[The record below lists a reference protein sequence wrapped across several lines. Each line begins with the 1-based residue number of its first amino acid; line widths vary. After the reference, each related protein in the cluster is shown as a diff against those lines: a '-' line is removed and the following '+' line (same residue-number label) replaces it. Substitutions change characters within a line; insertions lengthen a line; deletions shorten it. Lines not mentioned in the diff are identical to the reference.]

1 MPYSAE
7 DFAFSPLASPYEVV
21 CTGSVI
27 ALAPSS
33 NGVHCSC
40 VCDDCDVCD
49 VCGKENLGDASLGD
63 ASLGET
69 AEGDTAEGDTAEGDT
84 AEGDKAEGETTSS
97 APQTGSGD
105 EAGTTS
111 PVSSEGKGDL
121 KMSRFMER
129 RSRYCTEERID
140 CVSSAELR
148 RIT

>member
-21 CTGSVI
+21 RTGSVI

-40 VCDDCDVCD
+40 VCDDCDVC
-49 VCGKENLGDASLGD
+49 GKENLGD

-69 AEGDTAEGDTAEGDT
+69 AEGDTAEGDT
-84 AEGDKAEGETTSS
+84 AEGETTSS

-129 RSRYCTEERID
+129 RSRY
-140 CVSSAELR
+140 
-148 RIT
+148 

>member
-1 MPYSAE
+1 MR
-7 DFAFSPLASPYEVV
+7 
-21 CTGSVI
+21 TGSVI

-40 VCDDCDVCD
+40 VCDDCDVC
-49 VCGKENLGDASLGD
+49 GKENLGDPSLGD

-69 AEGDTAEGDTAEGDT
+69 AEGDMAEGDT
-84 AEGDKAEGETTSS
+84 AEGETTSS

-111 PVSSEGKGDL
+111 PVSSDGKGDL